1 MIEQL
6 IKKKKST
13 FVTGEVSAIDT
24 TRRRVLVV
32 SGNAS
37 TWIDTSLSLAAGDTV
52 ICARDESKQKFIIQA
67 ASNVR
72 PSVNTLLLV

>member
-1 MIEQL
+1 MIEKIL
-6 IKKKKST
+6 KKKKNT
-13 FVTGEVSAIDT
+13 FLTGEVTAVDT
-24 TRRRVLVV
+24 VRRRVLVA
-32 SGNAS
+32 SGDSN
-37 TWIDTSLSLAAGDTV
+37 TWIDTSFSLASGDTV

>member
-6 IKKKKST
+6 LKKKKAT
-13 FVTGEVSAIDT
+13 FVTGEVTSVDT
-24 TRRRVLVV
+24 ARKRVRLVA
-32 SGNAS
+32 GNSS
-37 TWIDTSLSLAAGDTV
+37 TWVDTSLSLSAGDTV

-67 ASNVR
+67 ATNVR